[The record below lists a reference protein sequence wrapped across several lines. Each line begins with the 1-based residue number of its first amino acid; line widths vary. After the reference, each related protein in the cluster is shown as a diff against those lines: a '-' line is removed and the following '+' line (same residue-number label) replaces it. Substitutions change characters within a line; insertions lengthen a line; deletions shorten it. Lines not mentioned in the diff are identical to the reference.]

1 MDTFI
6 ELLPTLLS
14 YIPVQYATPAAYV
27 IAAAA
32 GITTVVKKDP
42 KSKPA
47 IVARKVLDLFA
58 LNFWNAK
65 NAK

>member
-27 IAAAA
+27 IAASAA
-32 GITTVVKKDP
+32 ITTVVKKDP
-42 KSKPA
+42 KSKSGS
-47 IVARKVLDLFA
+47 VARKVLDLFA
-58 LNFWNAK
+58 LNFGNAK
-65 NAK
+65 NEK